1 KLNIGYFSSKT
12 KCVGLRFS
20 PKSSKILTAHPFLH
34 KHITLISTPVF
45 FQGITFD
52 SISLNILHSS
62 LLVHYFVH
70 AFSTFLITEL
80 LLKNG
85 VATLEIQEVMLSDSG
100 NYTCEVLN
108 ESGCESCST
117 KVTPLSIEAVRGSV
131 AVLACELSG
140 SSPFEVSWKKNKK
153 RLNTD
158 KKYRIMSQGAVTSLE
173 IHSFES
179 ADTGEYECVVSNE
192 VGSVTSKSG
201 TLKGSAPITVKWMK
215 DSELLRDDDPNVKMK
230 YENNITSISF
240 SSVEIKHS
248 GKYTCV
254 AENEAGQ
261 QNGPLHTV
269 GTKPSPQC
277 SLTCLLLPTLIRECE
292 RLDSCLSPQRP
303 GVILRRETI

>member
-1 KLNIGYFSSKT
+1 MTWL
-12 KCVGLRFS
+12 L
-20 PKSSKILTAHPFLH
+20 HPH
-34 KHITLISTPVF
+34 TSAEPPVF
-45 FQGITFD
+45 VKRLEAATVWKQGSTSRLQCTIKGSPELHTTWFFNNSELSAGGRY
-52 SISLNILHSS
+52 SIS
-62 LLVHYFVH
+62 
-70 AFSTFLITEL
+70 
-80 LLKNG
+80 LKNG

-192 VGSVTSKSG
+192 VGSVTSKSVAKQKEPPMFSKRIESATAVLGNTVKLQG

-261 QNGPLHTV
+261 QKCEAKTEGDRRYQRIIRSAGLSCIWLPANNHTV
-269 GTKPSPQC
+269 V
-277 SLTCLLLPTLIRECE
+277 
-292 RLDSCLSPQRP
+292 QR
-303 GVILRRETI
+303 